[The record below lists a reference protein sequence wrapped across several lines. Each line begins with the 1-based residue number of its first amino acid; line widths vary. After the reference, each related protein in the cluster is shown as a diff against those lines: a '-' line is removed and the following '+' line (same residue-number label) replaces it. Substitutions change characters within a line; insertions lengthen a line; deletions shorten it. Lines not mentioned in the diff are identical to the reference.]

1 MPIRSTFAFI
11 GLAAALLVACSGEPR
26 SESASKAPSADTAA
40 KTPSGVSTLENPS
53 AEALAE
59 RAPDTVRVRFET
71 SKGPFTVEAYR
82 KWAPH
87 GVDRFYQLV
96 KMGYYDDV
104 RFFRVINGF
113 MAQFGLHGNP
123 RVWAAWQNRVIPD
136 DSVVQSNKRGTI
148 TFATRGPNT
157 RTSQLFIN
165 YRDNSNL
172 DGMGFTPFGVVKDGM
187 KVVDSLYSGYGE
199 GAPDGAG
206 PSQDRA
212 GSEGNEYMK
221 RDFPKLDYVV
231 KATLLTEPKR
241 R

>member
-1 MPIRSTFAFI
+1 MPKQSTFTI
-11 GLAAALLVACSGEPR
+11 LALAIALLAGCSGEPR
-26 SESASKAPSADTAA
+26 SESTPEKPASPTSASA
-40 KTPSGVSTLENPS
+40 LENPS
-53 AEALAE
+53 ADVLAE

-82 KWAPH
+82 SWAPH

-96 KMGYYDDV
+96 KLGYYDDV

-113 MAQFGLHGNP
+113 MAQFGLHGTP

-136 DSVVQSNKRGTI
+136 DPVLQSNKRGTI

-172 DGMGFTPFGVVKDGM
+172 DGMGFAPFGVVTEGM
-187 KVVDSLYSGYGE
+187 SVIDSLYSDYGE

-212 GSEGNEYMK
+212 GSEGNDYLK
-221 RDFPKLDYVV
+221 RDFPKLDYIV
-231 KATLLTEPKR
+231 KATLLTAPSR